1 MILGHHCH
9 AHPQTWAC
17 SLQLPELVWMETG
30 LLKHLDILPVLVYF
44 ERYIRR
50 EAHRGEG
57 LEREQRSLPK
67 AGILWENQRS
77 QAT

>member
-1 MILGHHCH
+1 
-9 AHPQTWAC
+9 
-17 SLQLPELVWMETG
+17 MEMG

-44 ERYIRR
+44 ERYVRR
-50 EAHRGEG
+50 EAHRGES
-57 LEREQRSLPK
+57 LEREERGPPK